1 MTQVTL
7 RRCSSYDQ
15 EQVLRTVRLA
25 VDDLGGMS
33 AFVKRGQKVLLKP
46 NLLQGADPDKAI
58 TTHPSIIRAV
68 GLLVQEAGGI
78 VTIADSPGS
87 GAVYSEASLRKAY
100 RLSGW
105 DKVAEEL
112 GATLN
117 YCTDCSER
125 SQPEGV
131 LMKRFTLIKP
141 VLEADVIINL
151 PKLKTHLLT
160 GMTAGVKNMF
170 GSIPGFEKAS
180 YHSRM
185 TARTDFGEMLV
196 DLERTVRPHL
206 TILDAVIG
214 MEGNGPMNGEP
225 RTFGAI
231 IASPDPHALDLV
243 AARLLGLDPLLIP
256 TLAAAARRGLLPE
269 GLVQDIGG
277 DGLTGL
283 LVTDLKIPATFA
295 GQKKDSRA
303 MRAVLSLARPYA
315 LRPVVERDKCVGCGA
330 CARSC
335 PRQCITVT
343 EGKARIASKNC
354 IRCYCCHEMCP
365 QDAIL
370 LKRSKTG
377 KVMHKV
383 MQR

>member
-1 MTQVTL
+1 M
-7 RRCSSYDQ
+7 
-15 EQVLRTVRLA
+15 
-25 VDDLGGMS
+25 DDLGGMA

-46 NLLQGADPDKAI
+46 NLLQGADPDRAI
-58 TTHPSIIRAV
+58 TTHPSIIKAV
-68 GLLVQEAGGI
+68 GSLVQEAGGI
-78 VTIADSPGS
+78 ITIADSPGS

-117 YCTDCSER
+117 YCTDCFER
-125 SQPEGV
+125 SQPDGV

-141 VLEADVIINL
+141 VLEADVVINL

-170 GSIPGFEKAS
+170 GCIPGFEKAS
-180 YHSRM
+180 YHSRL
-185 TARTDFGEMLV
+185 AEHTDFGEMLV

-206 TILDAVIG
+206 TLLDAVIG

-225 RTFGAI
+225 RPFGAI
-231 IASPDPHALDLV
+231 LASPDPHALDLV
-243 AARLLGLDPLLIP
+243 AVRLLGMDPLSIP
-256 TLAAAARRGLLPE
+256 TLAAAVRRGLLPE
-269 GLVQDIGG
+269 GLEQVVDG
-277 DGLTGL
+277 DEFSDLM
-283 LVTDLKIPATFA
+283 VTDLKVPATFA
-295 GQKKDSRA
+295 RRKKDSRA
-303 MRAVLSLARPYA
+303 MRAVLSLTRPYA
-315 LRPVVERDKCVGCGA
+315 LRPVVERRKCVGCGA

-335 PRQCITVT
+335 PRQCITIAD
-343 EGKARIASKNC
+343 GKAKITSKNC

-365 QDAIL
+365 QDAVL
-370 LKRSKTG
+370 LKRSTAG
-377 KVMHKV
+377 KAMHRV

>member
-160 GMTAGVKNMF
+160 GMTA
-170 GSIPGFEKAS
+170 
-180 YHSRM
+180 
-185 TARTDFGEMLV
+185 
-196 DLERTVRPHL
+196 
-206 TILDAVIG
+206 
-214 MEGNGPMNGEP
+214 
-225 RTFGAI
+225 
-231 IASPDPHALDLV
+231 
-243 AARLLGLDPLLIP
+243 
-256 TLAAAARRGLLPE
+256 
-269 GLVQDIGG
+269 
-277 DGLTGL
+277 
-283 LVTDLKIPATFA
+283 
-295 GQKKDSRA
+295 
-303 MRAVLSLARPYA
+303 
-315 LRPVVERDKCVGCGA
+315 
-330 CARSC
+330 
-335 PRQCITVT
+335 
-343 EGKARIASKNC
+343 
-354 IRCYCCHEMCP
+354 
-365 QDAIL
+365 
-370 LKRSKTG
+370 
-377 KVMHKV
+377 
-383 MQR
+383 